1 MQGPLENTEH
11 HHSTFCVSLY
21 FHGFSAAAVSAIAAA
36 AAATIFK
43 QVVGFKPPRRYPS
56 NWIPFGDHPLKLER
70 YRED

>member
-1 MQGPLENTEH
+1 MQGPLGNTEH

-21 FHGFSAAAVSAIAAA
+21 FHGFSAAAAIAAA
-36 AAATIFK
+36 ATTLKKLI
-43 QVVGFKPPRRYPS
+43 GFKPSRHYPS